1 MELSMPVLAMLIALV
16 ILTLCSVLS
25 FKYRDL
31 GLLGAIVATLIAFL
45 AVSSSKPELTFYCAL
60 VFVIGI
66 INLVS
71 LKAIKSVIQGVD
83 YGLVGLM
90 VLATMYIFTTQDLA
104 MILVAF
110 VLVSVPT
117 YILVMIKEGGTNV
130 EVGIKYITFMV
141 LATVLFLIGAV
152 ILAYTKD
159 AFNGILYILGY
170 VMLVLGLSIEVGVA
184 PLHEWVPDVFT
195 SSDPIPMS
203 IIASL
208 AKIVPFIVALWI
220 LIYTACELTVL
231 ITVFTAVLAA
241 ISMFVGNIGAL
252 TSKEPARVL
261 AYSTVAN
268 MGYILTCLVVVIN
281 PTPEF
286 VCYALAGAL
295 LMLFANAAGKIGF
308 FNAIKGK
315 GAYSP
320 LMYLLAFSF
329 IGLPPLMGFWGKFFI
344 LASVVNVGLFM
355 AETGYIYIVLAA
367 IIVINSAISV
377 PYYLRLARELGGGW
391 QVNLANI
398 IALAAVIIIFI
409 TVAFIPV
416 DWFINSIAVIA
427 KTMGGIII

>member
-1 MELSMPVLAMLIALV
+1 MELLVMMLAAVV

-25 FKYRDL
+25 YKYRDL
-31 GLLGAIVATLIAFL
+31 GLLGAILAAIMAFW
-45 AVSSSKPELTFYCAL
+45 AVSGSKPDLTIYCAF

-71 LKAIKSVIQGVD
+71 LKAIRSVIQGVD

-90 VLATMYIFTTQDLA
+90 ILATMYIFTTQDLA
-104 MILVAF
+104 LILVAF

-117 YILVMIKEGGTNV
+117 YILVMVREGGTNV
-130 EVGIKYITFMV
+130 EVGVKYITFMV

-152 ILAYTKD
+152 ILAYTKN
-159 AFNGILYILGY
+159 AFDGILYILGY

-195 SSDPIPMS
+195 SADPIPMS

-208 AKIVPFIVALWI
+208 AKIVPFIVALWV
-220 LIYTACELTVL
+220 LIYTASELTAS
-231 ITVFTAVLAA
+231 ITIFTAVLAA
-241 ISMFVGNIGAL
+241 ISMFTGNIGAL

-268 MGYILTCLVVVIN
+268 MGYILTCLVVAIN
-281 PTPEF
+281 PEPKF
-286 VCYALAGAL
+286 IGFALVGVL

-308 FNAIKGK
+308 FNAIKGE

-329 IGLPPLMGFWGKFFI
+329 IGLPPLMGFWGKLFI
-344 LASVVNVGLFM
+344 LVSVVNVGLFM
-355 AETGYIYIVLAA
+355 GDAGLIYYLLAA
-367 IIVINSAISV
+367 IVVINSAISV
-377 PYYLRLARELGGGW
+377 PYYLRLAKELGGGW
-391 QVNLANI
+391 QVNLANVI
-398 IALAAVIIIFI
+398 SLVAVIIIFI

-416 DWFINSIAVIA
+416 DWFMKSMAVIA
-427 KTMGGIII
+427 QTIGVVI